1 LSTGERSAARGVGSA
16 RGAKAEVRGA
26 RAGQLTFSSST
37 SKTSVAFG
45 GMTPPAPCD
54 P

>member
-1 LSTGERSAARGVGSA
+1 LSTGERSAADDVPTDVSRRSA
-16 RGAKAEVRGA
+16 K
-26 RAGQLTFSSST
+26 AGQLTFSSST